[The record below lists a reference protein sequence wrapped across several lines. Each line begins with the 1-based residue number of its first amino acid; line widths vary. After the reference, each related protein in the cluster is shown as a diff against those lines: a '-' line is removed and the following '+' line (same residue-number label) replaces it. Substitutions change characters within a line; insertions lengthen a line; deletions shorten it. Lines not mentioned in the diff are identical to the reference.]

1 MKKRMKMSSLL
12 SVIFGTIMSC
22 TVWAQ
27 QTNDVGATFHT
38 AYAEWKEYLRTNTTM
53 DVMVRS
59 SIPSGTFYDNE
70 PFRKIVA
77 LGVPALP
84 QIADKISEDRL
95 LLEAFRQITKWEYH
109 VVRTGDRPDDY
120 RWTVEE
126 FPQMSK
132 KGGPPDRLEVWNHWW
147 KEGRFKTGERFAE
160 LYGKWKSLKAEKKD
174 KEAEEIY
181 QRIVDLGI
189 PVLPYLLDNVEQ
201 ETEFVSAIS
210 KLSDGDLA
218 QGARATDCKNW
229 WEKNKQKFE
238 LPGDSGDGTPGT
250 SP

>member
-1 MKKRMKMSSLL
+1 MKMSSLL

-27 QTNDVGATFHT
+27 QTNDVGAALHT
-38 AYAEWKEYLRTNTTM
+38 AYAEWKEYLRTNTTI

-77 LGVPALP
+77 LGVPSLP

-95 LLEAFRQITKWEYH
+95 LLEALHQITKWEYH
-109 VVRTGDRPDDY
+109 VVRTGDRPDAY

-160 LYGKWKSLKAEKKD
+160 LYGKWQSLRAEKKD
-174 KEAEEIY
+174 AEAEEAY
-181 QRIVDLGI
+181 QRIVKLGI
-189 PVLPYLLDNVEQ
+189 PVLPYLVDNVERHP
-201 ETEFVSAIS
+201 ELIVAIS
-210 KLSDGDLA
+210 KLTDNALPAS
-218 QGARATDCKNW
+218 ATVTECKQW
-229 WEKNKQKFE
+229 WDRNKAKYE
-238 LPGDSGDGTPGT
+238 LPP
-250 SP
+250 PAIK